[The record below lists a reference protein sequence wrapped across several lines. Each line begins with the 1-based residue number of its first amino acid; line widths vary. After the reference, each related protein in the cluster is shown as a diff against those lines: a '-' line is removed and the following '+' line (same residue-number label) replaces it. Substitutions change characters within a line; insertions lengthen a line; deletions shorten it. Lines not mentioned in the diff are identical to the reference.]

1 MTAGVAFV
9 GAGVIAVTPVAAPP
23 PAIQA
28 QPVQLTAAID
38 NPVEVFAP
46 VFTGISAVIQ
56 NVIQGEVQNPFPILN
71 GLAGKLTADAQTLGA
86 MADTLGLSY
95 SGLIAALPQALA
107 AAGQRV
113 AAGDFTGAVQ
123 AFLPIAFSPF
133 LQTFFQY
140 TNLQTFVEKQF
151 DLAGQLTKEAM
162 GAAWALGPGNLL
174 GVYSVITAA
183 TGTVDAVIKA
193 VPTGDPAQVV
203 NAIQHGVADFA
214 TATLGLANTVAGTFD
229 AERWRIRDI
238 LNPPPP
244 DPEELVAT
252 VPPKVVTLS
261 LPAAETPAV
270 DPPAKQAVAE
280 TATDAKTPI
289 DTSSEAAT
297 EAATTVTRDTAV
309 SAPAKTGTTANK
321 PATKR
326 LSDVSTRVS
335 NSVNKI
341 GEGLKKAFAKPAKAD
356 KPTRA
361 DKSDAGAGSSGDAE

>member
-1 MTAGVAFV
+1 MTAGVALV
-9 GAGVIAVTPVAAPP
+9 GASVIAATPVAAPP
-23 PAIQA
+23 PAIQTHA
-28 QPVQLTAAID
+28 VQLSAAID
-38 NPVEVFAP
+38 NPVEVFTP
-46 VFTGISAVIQ
+46 LFTGVGAVIE
-56 NVIQGEVQNPFPILN
+56 NVVQGELQNPLPIIN
-71 GLAGKLTADAQTLGA
+71 GLVGKLTADAQTLGT
-86 MADTLGLSY
+86 MANTLGESY

-107 AAGQRV
+107 AAGHKV

-140 TNLQTFVEKQF
+140 TNLEAFVEKQF

-193 VPTGDPAQVV
+193 VPTGDPALVV
-203 NAIQHGVADFA
+203 NAIQHGVANVA
-214 TATLGLANTVAGTFD
+214 VASLGLVNTVAGTFD

-244 DPEELVAT
+244 DPEELTAAT
-252 VPPKVVTLS
+252 PKVTTPSVRVAEA
-261 LPAAETPAV
+261 PAIEAPA
-270 DPPAKQAVAE
+270 PASTTE
-280 TATDAKTPI
+280 TATDATAAVETRT
-289 DTSSEAAT
+289 DAAT
-297 EAATTVTRDTAV
+297 EPATPVARDTAV
-309 SAPAKTGTTANK
+309 STPNKTASTANK
-321 PATKR
+321 TATKR
-326 LSDVSTRVS
+326 LSDVGERVS
-335 NSVNKI
+335 GSINKI

-356 KPTRA
+356 KTTRA